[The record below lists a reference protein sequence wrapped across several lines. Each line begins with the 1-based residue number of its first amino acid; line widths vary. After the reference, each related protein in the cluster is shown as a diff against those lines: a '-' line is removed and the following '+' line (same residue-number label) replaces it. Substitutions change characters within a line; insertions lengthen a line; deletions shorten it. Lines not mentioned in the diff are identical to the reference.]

1 MRKILLT
8 GMTSAQA
15 SSTASSKAM
24 SFAGVMYTVL
34 SEAGHDVLWVDPS
47 LALTSKDLD
56 NFDAVIVGI
65 APLTSIAANRA
76 YGALSV
82 IDILWDSPKLTLFID
97 APQVNQ
103 IEFSF
108 KSVVTAPDNFTK
120 KFFSYRKGYSEV
132 LASPELKARLLSCVE
147 KLYTAE
153 WPRVMYPALPWSKP
167 DAVASLLPGGA
178 VDVVGINLDAHII
191 KDVPHGDH
199 RRVKWSV
206 DNYKEKWIQSAVLSL
221 TVPHVPMKWN
231 KGWTDDQVM
240 DQINRSIGVL
250 IAPSKREGSWW
261 TYRIPQALSAYT
273 PVVTDWKES
282 KILGEGWDLLAPSVE
297 DLSDE
302 TRHLLA
308 AVQRGTYLANIPSKQ
323 AAIKLL
329 EGTIK
334 LSKKK

>member
-1 MRKILLT
+1 MSKILLT

-15 SSTASSKAM
+15 SSAASRKAM
-24 SFAGVMYTVL
+24 SFAGVMYTAL
-34 SEAGHDVLWVDPS
+34 SEAGHDVLWADPS
-47 LALTSKDLD
+47 LAYTSEDLKT
-56 NFDAVIVGI
+56 FDAVIVGV
-65 APLTSIAANRA
+65 APLTSIAANRV
-76 YGALSV
+76 YGALNL
-82 IDILWDSPKLTLFID
+82 IDVLWESPKLTLFID

-103 IEFSF
+103 IEFSL
-108 KSVVTAPDNFTK
+108 KSVLTSPDNFVK
-120 KFFSYRKGYSEV
+120 PFFSYRKGYSDV
-132 LASPELKARLLSCVE
+132 VANADTRQRLIDCVE
-147 KLYTAE
+147 KLYTSE
-153 WPRVMYPALPWSKP
+153 WPRTLYPALPWTKH
-167 DAVASLLPGGA
+167 DAIVQLLPGGA

-191 KDVPHGDH
+191 KDLPHGDA

-206 DNYKEKWIQSAVLSL
+206 DNYKEQWIKSTVQTL

-231 KGWTDDQVM
+231 KGWTDDQVS
-240 DQINRSIGVL
+240 DQITRSIGVL

-261 TYRIPQALSAYT
+261 TYRIAQALSTYT

-282 KILGEGWDLLAPSVE
+282 ESLGEGWDLLAPSVE

-308 AVQRGTYLANIPSKQ
+308 AVQRSTYLANIPSKTE
-323 AAIKLL
+323 ATRLL